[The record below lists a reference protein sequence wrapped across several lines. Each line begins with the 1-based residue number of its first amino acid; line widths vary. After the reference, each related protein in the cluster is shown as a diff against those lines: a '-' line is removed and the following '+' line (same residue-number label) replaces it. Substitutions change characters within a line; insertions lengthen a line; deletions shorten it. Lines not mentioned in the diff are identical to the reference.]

1 MSKKI
6 KIIIS
11 INGDPND
18 TDIYYVDTQEQVIN
32 QLISYIAMVNSDTVD
47 LVYQGSGDIPR
58 WMRFYPQD

>member
-11 INGDPND
+11 KDGDPTD
-18 TDIYYVDTQEQVIN
+18 TDIYYVDTQEQVIS
-32 QLISYIAMVNSDTVD
+32 QLISYIAMVNSDEVN